1 MQNRQCEKSTEEIQ
15 MVKAISDTYPKT
27 FVESRGKTLYH
38 WNVQQEEVTD
48 SITDKIR
55 TQYVYDEAEIAGKVT
70 KAKILSAMRA
80 AEREDDTRSFDDTKS
95 FDDTRSF
102 NDIEIQNMKISDDK
116 RALKTKKVKKQKL
129 TDLASTVA
137 FILEVLDIEYDN
149 TE

>member
-1 MQNRQCEKSTEEIQ
+1 

-38 WNVQQEEVTD
+38 WNVQQEEITD

-80 AEREDDTRSFDDTKS
+80 AEREDDTRSF
-95 FDDTRSF
+95 

-116 RALKTKKVKKQKL
+116 KALKTKKVKKQKL

>member
-27 FVESRGKTLYH
+27 FVESRGKILYH
-38 WNVQQEEVTD
+38 WNVQQKEVTD

-80 AEREDDTRSFDDTKS
+80 AEREDDTRSF
-95 FDDTRSF
+95 
-102 NDIEIQNMKISDDK
+102 NDIEIQNMKIGDGK
-116 RALKTKKVKKQKL
+116 KALKTKKVKKQKL

>member
-27 FVESRGKTLYH
+27 FVESRGKILYH

-80 AEREDDTRSFDDTKS
+80 AEREDDTRSF
-95 FDDTRSF
+95 

>member
-80 AEREDDTRSFDDTKS
+80 AEREDDTRSF
-95 FDDTRSF
+95 

-116 RALKTKKVKKQKL
+116 KALKTKKVKKQKL

>member
-80 AEREDDTRSFDDTKS
+80 AEREDDTRSF
-95 FDDTRSF
+95 
-102 NDIEIQNMKISDDK
+102 NDIEIQNMKIGDDK

-137 FILEVLDIEYDN
+137 FILKVLDIEYDD

>member
-27 FVESRGKTLYH
+27 FVESRGKILYH
-38 WNVQQEEVTD
+38 WNVQQEKVTD

-55 TQYVYDEAEIAGKVT
+55 TQYVYDEVEIAGKVT

-80 AEREDDTRSFDDTKS
+80 AERE
-95 FDDTRSF
+95 DDTRSF

-116 RALKTKKVKKQKL
+116 RALKTKKVKKQEL

>member
-1 MQNRQCEKSTEEIQ
+1 

-27 FVESRGKTLYH
+27 FVESRGKILYH

-48 SITDKIR
+48 SITNKIR

-80 AEREDDTRSFDDTKS
+80 AERE
-95 FDDTRSF
+95 DDTRSF

>member
-27 FVESRGKTLYH
+27 FVESRSKILYH

-80 AEREDDTRSFDDTKS
+80 AEREDDTRSF
-95 FDDTRSF
+95 
-102 NDIEIQNMKISDDK
+102 NDIEIQNMKIGDDK
-116 RALKTKKVKKQKL
+116 KALKTKKVKKQKL

>member
-1 MQNRQCEKSTEEIQ
+1 

-80 AEREDDTRSFDDTKS
+80 AEREDDTRSF
-95 FDDTRSF
+95 
-102 NDIEIQNMKISDDK
+102 NDIEIQNMKIGDDK
-116 RALKTKKVKKQKL
+116 KALKTKKVKKQKL

>member
-1 MQNRQCEKSTEEIQ
+1 

-27 FVESRGKTLYH
+27 FVESRGKILYH

-80 AEREDDTRSFDDTKS
+80 AEREDDTRSF
-95 FDDTRSF
+95 

>member
-1 MQNRQCEKSTEEIQ
+1 

-27 FVESRGKTLYH
+27 FVESRGKILYH

-55 TQYVYDEAEIAGKVT
+55 TQYVYDEVEIAGKVT

-80 AEREDDTRSFDDTKS
+80 AEREDDTRSF
-95 FDDTRSF
+95 
-102 NDIEIQNMKISDDK
+102 NDIEIQNMKIGDDK
-116 RALKTKKVKKQKL
+116 KALKTKKVKKQKL

-137 FILEVLDIEYDN
+137 FILKVLDIEYDN

>member
-1 MQNRQCEKSTEEIQ
+1 

-27 FVESRGKTLYH
+27 FVESRGKILYH

-80 AEREDDTRSFDDTKS
+80 AEREDDTRSF
-95 FDDTRSF
+95 
-102 NDIEIQNMKISDDK
+102 NDIEIQNMKIGDDK
-116 RALKTKKVKKQKL
+116 KALKTKKVKKQKL

-137 FILEVLDIEYDN
+137 FILKVSDIEYDN

>member
-1 MQNRQCEKSTEEIQ
+1 

-80 AEREDDTRSFDDTKS
+80 AEREDDTRSF
-95 FDDTRSF
+95 

-116 RALKTKKVKKQKL
+116 KALKTKKVKKQKL

>member
-1 MQNRQCEKSTEEIQ
+1 

-27 FVESRGKTLYH
+27 FVESRGKILYH

-80 AEREDDTRSFDDTKS
+80 AEREDDTRSF
-95 FDDTRSF
+95 
-102 NDIEIQNMKISDDK
+102 NDIEIQNIKIGDDK

-137 FILEVLDIEYDN
+137 FILKVLDIEYDN

>member
-1 MQNRQCEKSTEEIQ
+1 

-27 FVESRGKTLYH
+27 FVESRGKILYH

-55 TQYVYDEAEIAGKVT
+55 TQYVYDEVEIAGKVT

-80 AEREDDTRSFDDTKS
+80 AERE
-95 FDDTRSF
+95 DDTRSF

>member
-1 MQNRQCEKSTEEIQ
+1 

-38 WNVQQEEVTD
+38 WNVQQEEITD

-55 TQYVYDEAEIAGKVT
+55 TQYVYDEVEIAGKVT

-80 AEREDDTRSFDDTKS
+80 AEREDDTRSF
-95 FDDTRSF
+95 

-116 RALKTKKVKKQKL
+116 KALKTKKVKKQKL

>member
-27 FVESRGKTLYH
+27 FVESRGKILYH

-80 AEREDDTRSFDDTKS
+80 AEREDDTRSF
-95 FDDTRSF
+95 
-102 NDIEIQNMKISDDK
+102 NDIEIQNMKIGDGK
-116 RALKTKKVKKQKL
+116 KALKTKKVKKQKL

>member
-1 MQNRQCEKSTEEIQ
+1 

-38 WNVQQEEVTD
+38 WNVQQEEITD

-80 AEREDDTRSFDDTKS
+80 AEREDDTRSF
-95 FDDTRSF
+95 
-102 NDIEIQNMKISDDK
+102 NDIEIQNMKIGDDK
-116 RALKTKKVKKQKL
+116 KALKTKKVKKQKL

>member
-1 MQNRQCEKSTEEIQ
+1 

-80 AEREDDTRSFDDTKS
+80 AEREDDTRSF
-95 FDDTRSF
+95 

>member
-1 MQNRQCEKSTEEIQ
+1 

-55 TQYVYDEAEIAGKVT
+55 TQYVYDEVEIAGKVT

-80 AEREDDTRSFDDTKS
+80 AEREDDTRSF
-95 FDDTRSF
+95 
-102 NDIEIQNMKISDDK
+102 NDIEIQNMKIGDDK
-116 RALKTKKVKKQKL
+116 KALKTKKVKKQKL

>member
-27 FVESRGKTLYH
+27 FVESRGKILYH

-80 AEREDDTRSFDDTKS
+80 AEREDDTRSF
-95 FDDTRSF
+95 
-102 NDIEIQNMKISDDK
+102 NDIEIQNMKIGDDK
-116 RALKTKKVKKQKL
+116 KALKTKKVKKQKL